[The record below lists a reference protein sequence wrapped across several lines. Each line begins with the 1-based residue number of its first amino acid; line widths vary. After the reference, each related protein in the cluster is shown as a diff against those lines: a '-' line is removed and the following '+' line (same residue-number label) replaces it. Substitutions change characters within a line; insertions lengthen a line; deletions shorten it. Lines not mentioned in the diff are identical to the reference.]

1 MSSLWQRLRQRKL
14 FQWAIAYLAGA
25 WLFLEFFAFVLER
38 FGGPDILVR
47 IAIVLLGI
55 GFLAA
60 LVLAWYHGEKG
71 RQRASALELGMLIV
85 LLILAAAAVANVR
98 RAERQAPA
106 TAAAPPEEAEEPT
119 KLPPRSIA
127 VLPLQNLSDRTEDR
141 FFTDGMHDEILTQL
155 SRIGALKVI
164 SRTSTVEYRGS
175 PKNARVIGQELGARY
190 LLEGGVLR
198 VGDQVR
204 MNFQLIDAEEDEHI
218 WAQSFD
224 TALSVENLLAIQSQV
239 ARQVATTAEA
249 EISTEEQARI
259 ERPPTGD
266 LQAYEEYLRGR
277 FFLNQRTGESMLEG
291 LEHFRAATRLDP
303 DYALV
308 YAGIAESYS
317 MLAAYGTMTA
327 PEALPEARQAA
338 RQALDLDSDL
348 AEAHNVLG
356 WIHFWYDFDWSTAE
370 ADFRRAIRLRP
381 GYAAA
386 HHWYGWYLTAVGR
399 WEEALQSFEKARE
412 LDPLSLIIN
421 SGVGWM
427 YHLAGDSER
436 AVEVLQRTLEL
447 DDGFP
452 RAHWWLGEAYLGLG
466 NAPEAISH
474 LERAVSLTGNH
485 PQYVAPLAYALAST
499 GQPERARSFLRTIES
514 RAGAGSGFE
523 YEFALVYTGLGETDS
538 ALAALESGLEARS
551 TFMALAKV
559 DPRLSSL
566 RSEPRF
572 QALLDAMGFP
582 D

>member
-1 MSSLWQRLRQRKL
+1 LRQRKL
-14 FQWAIAYLAGA
+14 VQWAVAYLAGA

-38 FGGPDILVR
+38 FGGPEILVR

-55 GFLAA
+55 GFLTA

-71 RQRASALELGMLIV
+71 RQRVSALELGMLAV

-98 RAERQAPA
+98 RAGRQAPA
-106 TAAAPPEEAEEPT
+106 TEAAPTEAAAEATE
-119 KLPPRSIA
+119 LPPRSIA
-127 VLPLQNLSDRTEDR
+127 VLPLQNLSDRPEDR
-141 FFTDGMHDEILTQL
+141 FFTDGMHEEILTQL

-164 SRTSTVEYRGS
+164 SRTSTVEYRDS

-204 MNFQLIDAEEDEHI
+204 MNFQLIDAQEDEHI
-218 WAQSFD
+218 WAESFD

-239 ARQVATTAEA
+239 ARLVATTAEA

-317 MLAAYGTMTA
+317 MLAAYGAMTA

-338 RQALDLDSDL
+338 RQALDLDPDL
-348 AEAHNVLG
+348 AEAHNVVG
-356 WIHFWYDFDWSTAE
+356 WIHFWYDFDWPTAE
-370 ADFRRAIRLRP
+370 AEFRRAIRLRP
-381 GYAAA
+381 GYALV
-386 HHWYGWYLTAVGR
+386 HHWYAWYLTAVGR
-399 WEEALQSFEKARE
+399 WEEALPSFERARE
-412 LDPLSLIIN
+412 LDPLSLIMN
-421 SGVGWM
+421 SGAGWA
-427 YHLAGDSER
+427 YHLSGDSEH
-436 AVEVLQRTLEL
+436 AVEVLQRTVEL

-466 NAPEAISH
+466 KVPEAISH
-474 LERAVSLTGNH
+474 LERAVSLTDNH

-499 GQPERARSFLRTIES
+499 GQPERARGLLRTMEA
-514 RAGAGSGFE
+514 RAGAGPGFE
-523 YEFALVYTGLGETDS
+523 YEFALVYTGLGETDN
-538 ALAALESGLEARS
+538 ALSALESGLEARS
-551 TFMALAKV
+551 TFMAFVKV

-566 RSEPRF
+566 RSEARF
-572 QALLDAMGFP
+572 QAVVDAMGFP

>member
-1 MSSLWQRLRQRKL
+1 VSSLWERLRQRKL
-14 FQWAIAYLAGA
+14 FQWAVAYLAGA

-38 FGGPDILVR
+38 FGGPGILVR

-71 RQRASALELGMLIV
+71 RQRASALELGMLVV
-85 LLILAAAAVANVR
+85 LLILAAAAVANLR
-98 RAERQAPA
+98 RAGRQTPA
-106 TAAAPPEEAEEPT
+106 TEAAPTEAAAEPT
-119 KLPPRSIA
+119 ELPPRSIA

-164 SRTSTVEYRGS
+164 SRTSTVEYRAS

-204 MNFQLIDAEEDEHI
+204 MNFQLIDAQEDEHI
-218 WAQSFD
+218 WAESFD

-338 RQALDLDSDL
+338 RHALDLDPDL

-356 WIHFWYDFDWSTAE
+356 WIHFWYDFGWSTAE

-381 GYAAA
+381 GYAKA
-386 HHWYGWYLTAVGR
+386 HHWYGWYLTTVGR

-412 LDPLSLIIN
+412 LDPLSLIMN
-421 SGVGWM
+421 SGAGWY

-436 AVEVLQRTLEL
+436 AVEVLKRTLEL

-466 NAPEAISH
+466 NLPEAISH
-474 LERAVSLTGNH
+474 MERAVSLTGNH

-499 GQPERARSFLRTIES
+499 GQPERARGFLRTIES

-523 YEFALVYTGLGETDS
+523 YEFALVYAGLGETDA

-559 DPRLSSL
+559 DPRLSTL

-572 QALLDAMGFP
+572 QAVLDAMGFP